1 MAVIGD
7 KALRTRLK
15 LYGNL
20 LANVLQQQAGS
31 DVLDAVE
38 TLRKGY
44 LSLRKKESIFKRS
57 RLNNMMNKLDVN
69 TLNHVIRAFSI
80 YFSLVNIAEEA
91 FHHRQRRQI
100 LRGGGPLWQGS
111 FDEALRQFKEEGITI
126 EQLEELLGQ
135 ISYSPVFTAH
145 PTESKRRTILENLR
159 RIFIT
164 SEELN
169 NPTLG
174 KEELKRIEKRI
185 EAEIHILW
193 RTDEVRSNKPEVRDE
208 IKSALYYYRE
218 SLFGA
223 VPKAYR
229 NFNKSL
235 KRVYG
240 ETTTIPPF
248 LRFGSWIGGDRD
260 GNPFVTPE
268 TTALAVRLAHR
279 EVLGEYIKQ
288 IIHLGHILTHS
299 SLLCQPNEV
308 FLAGLERDEA
318 AYPNAFADKP
328 ERFQTEPYRRKLYLM
343 RYRLEQNMSAV
354 KARLEG
360 EESPEFHDFAGYRTE
375 NEFLSDVTQIRK
387 SLISHEDK
395 SIADGD
401 LVDLIRLVKTFG
413 FFLVHLDVRQESTRH
428 TEAVTEIL
436 ARQSTPIDY
445 SSLNEEQRMSTL
457 AELISKEDPI
467 SFERTDLTE
476 QTRQTLDVF
485 EVMAKMRQ
493 EVSPHVFGNYVISM
507 THTASHVMEV
517 MLLARSAKLLGNKG
531 GKLFCDIGVSPL
543 FETIEDLNHIQPVME
558 TLFNNKIYAELVGY
572 YDNTQ
577 EVMLGYSDSCKDGG
591 MLASSW
597 GLYQA
602 QQQISEL
609 AKKHGIKLRL
619 FHGRGGTIGRGGGPT
634 HEAILSQPVGTV
646 HGQIKFTEQGEVLS
660 NKYGNEET
668 AVYELA
674 MGVSGLLKASR
685 NLITTPPTDR
695 SEYLEIMGKLTR
707 IGEQRYRQL
716 TDETS
721 GFLDYFYETTPV
733 TEIGL
738 MNIGSRPSHRKQG
751 DRSKDSVRAIGWVF
765 GWAQSRHTLPAW
777 YSIGSALN
785 NWMDGEPE
793 RMKVL
798 QKMYQEWPYFRS
810 LLSNTQMA
818 LSKAD
823 MSISG
828 EYSKLMINSSLA
840 SEIHTNIAD
849 EHRLTVETI
858 LNITGNENL
867 MDETPAL
874 ALSLNRRN
882 PYLDPLNHLQIM
894 LLKRHREHD
903 AQGHTTEDPWL
914 EPLLRSINA
923 IAGGMRNTG

>member
-7 KALRTRLK
+7 KALRTRVK
-15 LYGNL
+15 LFGNL
-20 LANVLQQQAGS
+20 LGKVLQQQAGS

-44 LSLRKKESIFKRS
+44 ISLRKKESIFKRR
-57 RLNNMMNKLDVN
+57 RLNNMMAKLDAD

-91 FHHRQRRQI
+91 FQHRQRRQI

-111 FDEALRQFKEEGITI
+111 FDDAFRQFKEEGITI
-126 EQLEELLGQ
+126 EQIKDLVGQ
-135 ISYSPVFTAH
+135 VSYSPVFTAH

-159 RIFIT
+159 RIFVV

-169 NPTLG
+169 NPVLG
-174 KEELKRIEKRI
+174 KEEQQRIEKRI
-185 EAEIHILW
+185 ESEIHVLW

-218 SLFGA
+218 SLFDA
-223 VPKAYR
+223 VPKTYR
-229 NFNKSL
+229 NFNKAL

-248 LRFGSWIGGDRD
+248 IRFGSWIGGDRD

-279 EVLGEYIKQ
+279 EVIGEYIKQ
-288 IIHLGHILTHS
+288 VLHLGHILTHS
-299 SLLCQPNEV
+299 SLLCQPHEV

-318 AYPNAFADKP
+318 TYPMAYEDKP
-328 ERFQTEPYRRKLYLM
+328 ERFQTEPYRRKLFFI
-343 RYRLEQNMSAV
+343 RYRLEQNMTAV
-354 KARLEG
+354 KARLENR
-360 EESPEFHDFAGYRTE
+360 ELDKSHDFAGYRTE
-375 NEFLSDVTQIRK
+375 NELLSDLTQIRQ
-387 SLISHEDK
+387 SLISHGDR

-436 ARQSTPIDY
+436 SKQTNPIDY
-445 SSLNEEQRMSTL
+445 SSLSEEQRLSTL
-457 AELISKEDPI
+457 AELISKEESI
-467 SFERTDLTE
+467 SIDRTELTE
-476 QTRQTLDVF
+476 PTRQTLDVF
-485 EVMAKMRQ
+485 EVMAKMRK
-493 EVSPHVFGNYVISM
+493 EVSPDVFGNYVISM

-517 MLLARSAKLLGNKG
+517 MLLARSAKLVGQKG

-543 FETIEDLNHIQPVME
+543 FETIEDLNHIQPVMQA
-558 TLFNNKIYAELVGY
+558 LFDNKVYAELVNHH
-572 YDNTQ
+572 DNTQ

-602 QQQISEL
+602 QQQISDL
-609 AKKHGIKLRL
+609 AKQHGVKLRL

-634 HEAILSQPVGTV
+634 HESILSQPVGTV

-660 NKYGNEET
+660 NKYSNVET

-685 NLITTPPTDR
+685 NLISAPPADKVDH
-695 SEYLEIMGKLTR
+695 LEIMGNLTR

-716 TDETS
+716 TDETA
-721 GFLDYFYETTPV
+721 GFLDYFYEATPV

-751 DRSKDSVRAIGWVF
+751 DRSKGSVRAIGWVF

-785 NWMDGEPE
+785 NWMGENPARLE
-793 RMKVL
+793 ML
-798 QKMYQEWPYFRS
+798 QQMYQNWPYFRS

-823 MSISG
+823 MKIS
-828 EYSKLMINSSLA
+828 EDYSKLA
-840 SEIHTNIAD
+840 HDPVQAAEVHKEIAEEYRI
-849 EHRLTVETI
+849 TVETI

-867 MDETPAL
+867 MDENPVL

-882 PYLDPLNHLQIM
+882 PYLDPLNYIQIM
-894 LLKRHREHD
+894 LLKRHRDHD
-903 AQGHTTEDPWL
+903 AQDHTTEDPWL

>member
-1 MAVIGD
+1 MAAIGD
-7 KALRTRLK
+7 KALRTRVK
-15 LYGNL
+15 LFGNL
-20 LANVLQQQAGS
+20 LGKVLQQQAGS
-31 DVLDAVE
+31 DVLEAVE

-44 LSLRKKESIFKRS
+44 ISLRKKESIFKRRS
-57 RLNNMMNKLDVN
+57 INSMMEKLDAN
-69 TLNHVIRAFSI
+69 TLNHVIRAFSL

-91 FHHRQRRQI
+91 YQHRQRRQI

-111 FDEALRQFKEEGITI
+111 FDEALRQFKDEGITI
-126 EQLEELLGQ
+126 EQIQELLGQ
-135 ISYSPVFTAH
+135 ITYSPVFTAH

-159 RIFIT
+159 RIFVV

-174 KEELKRIEKRI
+174 KEELLRIEKRI
-185 EAEIHILW
+185 ESEIHILW

-218 SLFGA
+218 SLFDA
-223 VPKAYR
+223 VPKTYS
-229 NFNKSL
+229 NFNKAL

-240 ETTTIPPF
+240 ETTAIPPF

-260 GNPFVTPE
+260 GNPFVTPA
-268 TTALAVRLAHR
+268 TTKLAVRLAHR
-279 EVLGEYIKQ
+279 EVLGEYIRRVL
-288 IIHLGHILTHS
+288 HLGHILTHS
-299 SLLCQPNEV
+299 SRLCQPNEV

-318 AYPNAFADKP
+318 TYPKAFEDKP
-328 ERFQTEPYRRKLYLM
+328 ERFASEPYRRKLFFI
-343 RYRLEQNMSAV
+343 RYRLEQNISVV
-354 KARLEG
+354 KARLESK
-360 EESPEFHDFAGYRTE
+360 ESPVAHDFSGYRTE
-375 NEFLSDVTQIRK
+375 NEFLSDLTQIRQ
-387 SLISHEDK
+387 SLISHDDK
-395 SIADGD
+395 TIANGD
-401 LVDLIRLVKTFG
+401 LVDLIRQVETFG
-413 FFLVHLDVRQESTRH
+413 FFLVRLDIRQESTRH

-436 ARQSTPIDY
+436 ARQEPPIDY
-445 SSLNEEQRMSTL
+445 SALSEEQRLSIL
-457 AELISKEDPI
+457 AELISKEDTI

-485 EVMAKMRQ
+485 EVMTQMRQ
-493 EVSPHVFGNYVISM
+493 EVGSEVFGNYVISM
-507 THTASHVMEV
+507 THAASHVMEV
-517 MLLARSAKLLGNKG
+517 MLLARSAKLLGQKG
-531 GKLFCDIGVSPL
+531 GKLFCNIGVSPL
-543 FETIEDLNHIQPVME
+543 FETIEDLNHIEPVME
-558 TLFNNKIYAELVGY
+558 ALFSNKIYAELVNQH
-572 YDNTQ
+572 DNTQ

-609 AKKHGIKLRL
+609 AKQHGVKLRL

-660 NKYGNEET
+660 NKYSNEET
-668 AVYELA
+668 AIYELA
-674 MGVSGLLKASR
+674 MGVSGLIKASR
-685 NLITTPPTDR
+685 NLITTPPADKQ
-695 SEYLEIMGKLTR
+695 EYLEIMGNITR

-716 TDETS
+716 TDETA
-721 GFLDYFYETTPV
+721 GFLDYFYEATPV

-785 NWMDGEPE
+785 NWMADNPA
-793 RMKVL
+793 RMEML
-798 QKMYQEWPYFRS
+798 QQMYQQWPYFRS

-823 MSISG
+823 MSISA
-828 EYSKLMINSSLA
+828 EYAKLVQDPSLA
-840 SEIHTNIAD
+840 TKIHQDIAD
-849 EHRLTVETI
+849 EHRLTVESI

-867 MDETPAL
+867 MDETPVL
-874 ALSLNRRN
+874 ALSLNRRG
-882 PYLDPLNHLQIM
+882 PYLDPLNYIQIM

-903 AQGHTTEDPWL
+903 TQDHTSEDPWL

-923 IAGGMRNTG
+923 VAGGMRNTG